1 VSKLVM
7 GWPLQIA
14 ALGGMV
20 WLLARDHTPVNP
32 EHEPEL
38 A

>member
-1 VSKLVM
+1 M

-14 ALGGMV
+14 ALTAMV
-20 WLLARDHTPVNP
+20 WLLGRNKTPARAADP
-32 EHEPEL
+32 